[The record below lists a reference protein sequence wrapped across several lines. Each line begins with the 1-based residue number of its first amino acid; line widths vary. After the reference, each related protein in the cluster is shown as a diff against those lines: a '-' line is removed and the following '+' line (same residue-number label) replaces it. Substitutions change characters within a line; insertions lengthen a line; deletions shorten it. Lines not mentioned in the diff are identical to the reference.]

1 MRKILLLG
9 AALAVALT
17 VPASAQ
23 LYDDFDSYADQA
35 AFNAVWSGNMSLTNN
50 NWVSAPNSI
59 YQGTGA
65 QQSYRFI
72 GTGIPLQQ
80 LYFGFD
86 FYDERGKA
94 SLART
99 YGMVYSRAGDQWT
112 GTLQQ
117 IIAVGKWNAQP
128 TSATKYHARI
138 AFGSLNW
145 FVLDQGPDRSVG
157 WHRAEVIGGVDPDD
171 PTKAKVDIY
180 IDGILGKTVTG
191 LTNHTFNW
199 VVMGSNLTSSHGMYF
214 DNVVVRVI
222 PEPVF
227 FQFGSMAVLGALGLK
242 RASALR
248 SRKTS

>member
-72 GTGIPLQQ
+72 GTGIPLQL

-86 FYDERGKA
+86 FYDERGTA
-94 SLART
+94 SLARS

-112 GTLQQ
+112 GALQQ
-117 IIAVGKWNAQP
+117 IIAVGKYNTIA
-128 TSATKYHARI
+128 TTKYNARI

-157 WHRAEVIGGVDPDD
+157 RHRAEVIGGVDPND
-171 PTKAKVDIY
+171 PTRAKVDIF

-191 LTNHTFNW
+191 LTNVSFNW
-199 VVMGSNLTSSHGMYF
+199 VVMGSGLSSSHGMYF
-214 DNVVVRVI
+214 DNVVARPV
-222 PEPVF
+222 PEPA
-227 FQFGSMAVLGALGLK
+227 SIALAGVGL
-242 RASALR
+242 AGIVGLR
-248 SRKTS
+248 RRMTA

>member
-1 MRKILLLG
+1 
-9 AALAVALT
+9 
-17 VPASAQ
+17 
-23 LYDDFDSYADQA
+23 
-35 AFNAVWSGNMSLTNN
+35 
-50 NWVSAPNSI
+50 VSAPNSI

-86 FYDERGKA
+86 FYDERGTA
-94 SLART
+94 SVART
-99 YGMVYSRAGDQWT
+99 YGMVYARQ
-112 GTLQQ
+112 GTSWSGSLNQ

-199 VVMGSNLTSSHGMYF
+199 VVMGSNLSSSHGMYF